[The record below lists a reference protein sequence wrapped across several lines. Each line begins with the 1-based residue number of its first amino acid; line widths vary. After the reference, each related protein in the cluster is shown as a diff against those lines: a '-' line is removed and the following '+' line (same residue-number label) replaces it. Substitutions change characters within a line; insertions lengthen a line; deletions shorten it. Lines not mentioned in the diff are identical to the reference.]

1 METLII
7 NMLIGYAIYK
17 VIHFTILVLTGRDL
31 EQ

>member
-7 NMLIGYAIYK
+7 NMLIGYVIYK
-17 VIHFTILVLTGRDL
+17 AVIYAVIFFTGRDL

>member
-7 NMLIGYAIYK
+7 NMLIGYLIYK
-17 VIHFTILVLTGRDL
+17 AVIYAVIFLTGRDL